1 MIFIVCLIYLAVLP
15 FWVSGVSLSD
25 QVHQNPLHLITNAE
39 KTEEEGLICSSIIC
53 SFHQMSSRASIAAE
67 FLYITHK
74 NKNVWFADFALLLPL
89 GLGLNQSPHLFVT
102 EDLNVTLKCSQIG
115 TSHNS
120 MYWFRKT
127 PTEPLEQ
134 IVYFYFKSE
143 TWEKDF
149 KQRASAVRNGA
160 SLDLTLVKVQSSDS
174 GVYYCAKQDA
184 HQCNPIYNLHKN
196 MQIHI

>member
-1 MIFIVCLIYLAVLP
+1 
-15 FWVSGVSLSD
+15 
-25 QVHQNPLHLITNAE
+25 
-39 KTEEEGLICSSIIC
+39 
-53 SFHQMSSRASIAAE
+53 
-67 FLYITHK
+67 
-74 NKNVWFADFALLLPL
+74 
-89 GLGLNQSPHLFVT
+89 
-102 EDLNVTLKCSQIG
+102 
-115 TSHNS
+115 

-134 IVYFYFKSE
+134 IVYFFVKTE

-184 HQCNPIYNLHKN
+184 HQCNPMYNLNKN